1 MKNIISKITA
11 GIMVFGL
18 MMQNKV
24 SAEDIGD
31 PTKIGEAIELIKPTL
46 NEYVKPISAVLV
58 FLGVIMVGFNIIL
71 NRGKAD
77 ERTNAMWGLFAIGC
91 GAAILGSA
99 GIIYS
104 FVMSLAVA

>member
-1 MKNIISKITA
+1 MKNIIAKITA

-18 MMQNKV
+18 ALQNKV
-24 SAEDIGD
+24 AAEDIGD
-31 PTKIGEAIELIKPTL
+31 PTKIGEAIDKMKPTI
-46 NEYVKPISAVLV
+46 NEFVKPVSAVLV
-58 FLGVIMVGFNIIL
+58 FLGVIIVGFNIIL

-91 GAAILGSA
+91 GAAIIGSA

-104 FVMSLAVA
+104 FIMSLAA